1 VEGGL
6 SYAIIRSGG
15 LQYRVSEGDVVR
27 VPRIRAEVGQSVKID
42 EVLAVSDGGK
52 LAVGTPLVAGASVTA
67 ELVGHGKGKKVIVFK
82 KKRRKGYQV
91 KKGHRQ
97 DYTELRITGIAS

>member
-1 VEGGL
+1 L
-6 SYAIIRSGG
+6 DYAIIRTGG
-15 LQYRVSEGDVVR
+15 LQYRVSAGDTVR
-27 VPRIRAEVGQSVKID
+27 VPRLSAEVGQTIKLD
-42 EVLAVSDGGK
+42 EVLAVSDGGT
-52 LAVGTPLVAGASVTA
+52 LTVGRPLVEGASVSA

-97 DYTELRITGIAS
+97 GYSELRVTGISA

>member
-1 VEGGL
+1 L

-15 LQYRVSEGDVVR
+15 LQYRVSEGDTVR
-27 VPRIRAEVGQSVKID
+27 VPRLSGDAGQRVMID
-42 EVLAVSDGGK
+42 EVLAVSRDGK
-52 LAVGTPLVAGASVTA
+52 LTVGTPLVEGASVSA
-67 ELVGHGKGKKVIVFK
+67 ELIGHGRGKKVIVFK

-97 DYTELRITGIAS
+97 DYSELRITGIG

>member
-1 VEGGL
+1 M

-15 LQYRVSEGDVVR
+15 LQYRVSEGDIIR
-27 VPRIRAEVGQSVKID
+27 VARMSEDVGAPVELAD
-42 EVLAVSDGGK
+42 VLAVSKEGK
-52 LAVGTPLVAGASVTA
+52 LTVGKPVVEDASVSA
-67 ELVGHGKGKKVIVFK
+67 EVVGHGRGKKIVVFK

-97 DYTELRITGIAS
+97 EYTELRITGIGG